1 MPLSKSVEP
10 LLNIQLTTLLDH
22 VNHIWP
28 QIELKSS
35 KLESKSQNTLKKI
48 FDCDLDSIA
57 AKSKC
62 EIIIL
67 LLVIFINRL
76 RRNISPTSVDNWAGR
91 KWPDSISP
99 CFIG

>member
-10 LLNIQLTTLLDH
+10 LLNIQLTALLDR

-48 FDCDLDSIA
+48 FDCDLDSTA
-57 AKSKC
+57 AKSK
-62 EIIIL
+62 IQFN
-67 LLVIFINRL
+67 VMFY
-76 RRNISPTSVDNWAGR
+76 
-91 KWPDSISP
+91 
-99 CFIG
+99 

>member
-62 EIIIL
+62 E
-67 LLVIFINRL
+67 LLVII
-76 RRNISPTSVDNWAGR
+76 ISYFYKST
-91 KWPDSISP
+91 
-99 CFIG
+99 

>member
-10 LLNIQLTTLLDH
+10 LLNIQLAALLDR

-48 FDCDLDSIA
+48 FDCDLDSTA
-57 AKSKC
+57 AKSKLFQTF
-62 EIIIL
+62 L
-67 LLVIFINRL
+67 LDIH
-76 RRNISPTSVDNWAGR
+76 
-91 KWPDSISP
+91 K
-99 CFIG
+99 

>member
-10 LLNIQLTTLLDH
+10 LLNIQLAALLDR

-48 FDCDLDSIA
+48 FDCDLDSTA
-57 AKSKC
+57 AKSKFSM
-62 EIIIL
+62 
-67 LLVIFINRL
+67 IF
-76 RRNISPTSVDNWAGR
+76 
-91 KWPDSISP
+91 
-99 CFIG
+99 